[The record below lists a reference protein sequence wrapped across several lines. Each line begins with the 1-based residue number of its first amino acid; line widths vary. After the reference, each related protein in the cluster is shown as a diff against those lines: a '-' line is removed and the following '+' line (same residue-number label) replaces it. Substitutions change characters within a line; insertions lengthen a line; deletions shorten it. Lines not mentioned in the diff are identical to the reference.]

1 METLVFYIA
10 KAGICLGIFLI
21 VYALFLRQTTF
32 FRFNRLFL
40 LFGFIVSF
48 ILPFVKY
55 SYNVTIPAT
64 ISEGLG
70 NFNIKE
76 TEVSDSNLYMW
87 NIIVAIYLL
96 GITTIIFKN
105 IYAYFKLSKLINGG
119 AKSDNDGFKIIDN
132 TKVGSPFS
140 VLNYILLNT
149 SALSNT
155 EKDLILKHE
164 LIHVKQKHWIDLLCC
179 ELIIMIQW
187 FNPLAWI
194 YVQLLKENHEFLADK
209 AVLDSGISPVIYQAV
224 LVNQEFKEPI
234 FSFSNSFNYS
244 KSLKRLSMMKKTKS
258 SQWKKA
264 AILLTIPFSGMF
276 LWASATPN
284 YIIEKQIVNDSIV
297 FIKNKNQDAVSDTA
311 ELKGKVKVISY
322 KKNLS
327 DKDATFTM
335 TNIPITDADKKPLIL
350 VDNKRIDNL
359 NEVSPEDIESINV
372 LKGDAAVSIHGEGA
386 KDGVIIVTKKNKGID
401 NKALLVVDGVI
412 KSMDEL
418 QSIKPDDIESISI
431 LKEKSATDKY
441 GEKGKNGVIEVT
453 KKK

>member
-1 METLVFYIA
+1 
-10 KAGICLGIFLI
+10 
-21 VYALFLRQTTF
+21 
-32 FRFNRLFL
+32 
-40 LFGFIVSF
+40 
-48 ILPFVKY
+48 
-55 SYNVTIPAT
+55 
-64 ISEGLG
+64 
-70 NFNIKE
+70 
-76 TEVSDSNLYMW
+76 
-87 NIIVAIYLL
+87 
-96 GITTIIFKN
+96 
-105 IYAYFKLSKLINGG
+105 
-119 AKSDNDGFKIIDN
+119 
-132 TKVGSPFS
+132 
-140 VLNYILLNT
+140 
-149 SALSNT
+149 
-155 EKDLILKHE
+155 
-164 LIHVKQKHWIDLLCC
+164 
-179 ELIIMIQW
+179 
-187 FNPLAWI
+187 
-194 YVQLLKENHEFLADK
+194 
-209 AVLDSGISPVIYQAV
+209 
-224 LVNQEFKEPI
+224 
-234 FSFSNSFNYS
+234 
-244 KSLKRLSMMKKTKS
+244 MMKKTKS

-418 QSIKPDDIESISI
+418 QSIKPDDIESISV